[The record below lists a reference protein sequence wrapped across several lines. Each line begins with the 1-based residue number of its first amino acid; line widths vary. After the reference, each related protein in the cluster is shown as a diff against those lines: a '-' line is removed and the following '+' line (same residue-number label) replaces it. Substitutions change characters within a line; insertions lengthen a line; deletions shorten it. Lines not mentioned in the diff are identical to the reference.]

1 MHLAVPPSLA
11 IIAAVSSA
19 DLRSRSTSRTLAPS
33 RASRIAAARPLPM
46 VSPGVCPAP
55 TTIPTL
61 SFILICVLPA
71 GCCSSFTN
79 DLCERD
85 AAFVKPCKTTMSM
98 KMETHR
104 FSESLQLND
113 VTRPD
118 GLLVGPL
125 LPMIEAQAAEAD
137 ATRSVSPAVIAAL
150 KGNDVMRMSAV
161 RAIGGL
167 ESSITAMGR
176 ELEAVAAACGSTGW
190 CLWNHLC
197 VFHFYCGLLGPAQI
211 GLLRS
216 ITANRHWVCLPAGA
230 GTGVIGKKE
239 GEDVVLNGV
248 ASFGSGGRY
257 SDYAGVTFVFEG
269 ERAPHLTLVRT
280 DQEGVRIDPTWKA
293 MSLRPSATAHVHYE
307 GVRASLASV
316 VTFPLPYRVAF
327 REPAYPIIDDR
338 YREDWVALSDL
349 WLGCMAGGGA
359 HAALKETCAGI
370 QDRVAI
376 MGVKMVERPT
386 IHVNLGQ
393 AVALIASAR
402 ASVYDACARTD
413 SRIATHQIP
422 TEGDYLEQLGARMIA
437 LLLGDEATQ

>member
-1 MHLAVPPSLA
+1 MA
-11 IIAAVSSA
+11 
-19 DLRSRSTSRTLAPS
+19 
-33 RASRIAAARPLPM
+33 
-46 VSPGVCPAP
+46 
-55 TTIPTL
+55 
-61 SFILICVLPA
+61 
-71 GCCSSFTN
+71 
-79 DLCERD
+79 
-85 AAFVKPCKTTMSM
+85 
-98 KMETHR
+98 THR
-104 FSESLQLND
+104 SNETEALKSTAVAEPN
-113 VTRPD
+113 R
-118 GLLVGPL
+118 LLVTPL
-125 LPMIEAQAAEAD
+125 LPLIAGQAAQAD
-137 ATRSVSPAVIAAL
+137 ATRSIAPAVITAL
-150 KGNDVMRMSAV
+150 KGNDVMRVSAV
-161 RAIGGL
+161 KALGGL
-167 ESSITAMGR
+167 ESSISAIGR

-293 MSLRPSATAHVHYE
+293 MSLRASATDHVHYE

-316 VTFPLPYRVAF
+316 VTFPLPYRVIF
-327 REPAYPIIDDR
+327 RDPAYAVIDDR

-349 WLGCMAGGGA
+349 WLGCMAVGVA
-359 HAALKETCAGI
+359 DAALKETCAGI

-422 TEGDYLEQLGARMIA
+422 TEGDYLEQLGASMMA
-437 LLLGDEATQ
+437 LRLCDEAMRLILRVLGGNGLREGQSFERRYRDFQAMPLHINAHPDRVSEQLGRYALGLPTENPF